1 MSDEERSYDVR
12 LFKGPRL
19 VPSHSCALRTVLR
32 LSLAPVL
39 SGQAVPGEPWLIE
52 VALRAVPD
60 HSEILGPPRI
70 TNLRRELGELAVR
83 VRAGGRVVLEQSR
96 SVNESLAVGL
106 VALTRRLDPA
116 EENWAFEIVPA
127 RAEPPARH
135 VPEVSGAVVVD
146 PGTAS
151 PPAFTVRRAEEPEL
165 PPFDP
170 GDWGIDP
177 VRTTAEV
184 TALLAPEA
192 ARQLGRGL
200 RFSRDLEEGGFL
212 SGQPFRHPDDPERWI
227 VVVHHVLPARFS
239 GASRTHFTFT
249 GDSFREMS
257 RELTERFPGERLVG
271 WYHTHLFPA
280 TDDFGLSTTDVD
292 LHLDTFRRPWQ
303 VAALINL
310 TEDARVLRC
319 YARRDE
325 ELLLCPLGRRD
336 ERDGAVRFATAGF
349 GLR

>member
-1 MSDEERSYDVR
+1 MTSEKRSYDVR

-19 VPSHSCALRTVLR
+19 VPSCSCTLESLLR
-32 LSLAPVL
+32 LSLASTPALRTRPDELWRV
-39 SGQAVPGEPWLIE
+39 E

-60 HSEILGPPRI
+60 RSEILGPPRI
-70 TNLRRELGELAVR
+70 VNLSREIGEIGVR
-83 VRAGGRVVLEQSR
+83 VRVGEQVVYERSR
-96 SVNESLAVGL
+96 SVNEFLAVGL
-106 VALTRRLDPA
+106 VQLVRRLDPD
-116 EENWAFEIVPA
+116 EETWAFEIGPA
-127 RAEPPARH
+127 RAEAPARQA
-135 VPEVSGAVVVD
+135 PEVSGAVDVD
-146 PGTAS
+146 PQSA
-151 PPAFTVRRAEEPEL
+151 PPLAFTVRRAEEPEL
-165 PPFDP
+165 PAFDP
-170 GDWGIDP
+170 QGWGIDP
-177 VRTTAEV
+177 ARAAAEV
-184 TALLAPEA
+184 TTLLAPEA
-192 ARQLGRGL
+192 ARQLARGL
-200 RFSRDLEEGGFL
+200 RFSRELEEGGFL
-212 SGQPFRHPDDPERWI
+212 SGQPFRHPDDPDRWI

-280 TDDFGLSTTDVD
+280 TDEFGLSGTDVD
-292 LHLDTFRRPWQ
+292 LHLATFRRPWQ

-319 YARRDE
+319 YARRAE
-325 ELLLCPLGRRD
+325 EMVLCPLGRRD